1 MRHRSSLFVAIALVM
16 LAACAGV
23 PVDGPK
29 SIVAHLDPLAGS
41 GVSGSAEFVETTS
54 GVLVTVDATGLPR
67 GRHGIDIY
75 ESGDCANAV
84 KRDAVRLEP
93 PQRIGGRLPGMDVYA
108 DRLPPLMAQAGGNA
122 RLSALVWGYAFR
134 GNVAGIIGRAVV
146 VRAGIDDP
154 YGTAGS
160 PLACGVIGPATR

>member
-1 MRHRSSLFVAIALVM
+1 M
-16 LAACAGV
+16 
-23 PVDGPK
+23 DGPK

-41 GVSGSAEFVETTS
+41 EMSGDAEFVETTS
-54 GVLVTVDATGLPR
+54 GMLVTVNATGLPR

-84 KRDAVRLEP
+84 QQDAVRLEP
-93 PQRIGGRLPGMDVYA
+93 RKRPGERLPGMDIYV

-122 RLSALVWGYAFR
+122 RLSVLVWGYAFR

-146 VRAGIDDP
+146 VRAGVDDP
-154 YGTAGS
+154 YGTAGT
-160 PLACGVIGPATR
+160 PLACGVIGPAAR